1 MPFHMSG
8 TESAPKASH
17 DAEPQPNRE
26 PIKQA
31 PPADERKCRPRLK
44 LDIFDKCLAV
54 LLLVAFYLRLQLQA
68 VVKAPWWDEASFL
81 LFTRNLF
88 ENTNCAVETHRL
100 PGLSVL
106 LAPVYRIFGRAY
118 SNFQFFEIIVSVLV
132 ILLTYIL
139 ASRLF
144 RDKRIGLGAAIL
156 VALSWLNLFYVV
168 RVFDRTPA
176 SFFFMLSIYLFLD
189 GWAPSQGAPGKG
201 EKKSLLKLAIAGIL
215 WGIGNTIRFEG
226 LAIGLGLLIY
236 VILSEG
242 FRGLFN
248 RKSLTFGIACVISY
262 IPYLVW
268 SYVSFGN
275 PLFQIYRT
283 LELVSGLQ
291 QPATWFI
298 DNMPHIIGVWWAP
311 FLLVGTVA
319 LAYVA
324 WTKGIRKP
332 EGKSALFVL
341 LVFLVDFAMLSW
353 SPYHEDRYLLVIFP
367 LMAIVCS
374 FGLYAIIF
382 IIPQM
387 AVKSFK
393 NNASAV
399 KVMSAVFFVLVLLF
413 SVQAYSY
420 GKPII
425 ISKGPSYSI
434 VKSAAEKLESF
445 EGRYDAVMGPFVQ
458 GQFPHPQLCYFAKN
472 PSKFRWIAYPDNL
485 TALNEYLSTPEGS
498 RTLIYY
504 SLPFDGHPDYLGWTQ
519 FSSQAAY
526 DEFLKTNNLTI
537 VWSGNELG
545 IDGKPEA
552 VGMFFARIINSNK

>member
-1 MPFHMSG
+1 M
-8 TESAPKASH
+8 
-17 DAEPQPNRE
+17 
-26 PIKQA
+26 KQH
-31 PPADERKCRPRLK
+31 PAGKGNGLFTFK

-54 LLLVAFYLRLQLQA
+54 ILFVALYLRLQLQA

-88 ENTNCAVETHRL
+88 EKTGCTVETHRL

-106 LAPVYRIFGRAY
+106 LAPVYRIFGSAY
-118 SNFQFFEIIVSVLV
+118 SNFQLFEIIISVLV
-132 ILLTYIL
+132 ILMTYLL
-139 ASRLF
+139 ASKLF
-144 RDKRIGLGAAIL
+144 KDKRIGLGAAIL
-156 VALSWLNLFYVV
+156 VSLSWLNLFYVV

-176 SFFFMLSIYLFLD
+176 SFFFMLSLYLFLD
-189 GWAPSQGAPGKG
+189 GW
-201 EKKSLLKLAIAGIL
+201 EKKSLTKLAIAGIF
-215 WGIGNTIRFEG
+215 WGVGNTIRFEG
-226 LAIGLGLLIY
+226 LAIGIGLLIY
-236 VILSEG
+236 VILSDG
-242 FRGLFN
+242 FKGLFN

-275 PLFQIYRT
+275 PLFQVFRN
-283 LELVSGLQ
+283 LELVSGQQ
-291 QPATWFI
+291 QPMTWFI
-298 DNMPHIIGVWWAP
+298 DDMQMQHIIGVWWAP

-319 LAYVA
+319 LAYIA

-341 LVFLVDFAMLSW
+341 IVFLVDFAMLSW

-367 LMAIVCS
+367 LMAIICS
-374 FGLYAIIF
+374 FGLYAILF

-399 KVMSAVFFVLVLLF
+399 KAMSAVFFVMVLLF
-413 SVQAYSY
+413 SINAYSY

-425 ISKGPSYSI
+425 TSKGPSYSI
-434 VKSAAEKLESF
+434 VKTAAEKLESF
-445 EGRYDAVMGPFVQ
+445 EGKYDAVMGPFVQ
-458 GQFPHPQLCYFAKN
+458 GMFTHPQLCYLSKN
-472 PSKFRWIAYPDNL
+472 PSKFKWIAYPDNL

-519 FSSQAAY
+519 FSGQAAY

-537 VWSGNELG
+537 VWSGNE
-545 IDGKPEA
+545 ISIEGKPEA
-552 VGMFFARIINSNK
+552 VGMLFARINSNN